1 MLVRVAGAARM
12 VQRRGSALLGLA
24 VACAA
29 LAASAAPASAATTQA
44 FAFTGTEQTFTVPTG
59 VTSLHVVAVGAKG
72 GNGSDESAKKLG
84 GPGGLGASVEADL
97 PVTPGQVLYVEVG
110 GTGANGSAGGAGGFN
125 GGGASNDGV
134 FKLPGGGGGGATDI
148 RSCSR
153 VALTCAGVLDTL
165 SSRLLIAAG
174 GGGGGSLGRNE
185 QPTGGEGG
193 DAGKDGNTA
202 AELGCSTGSTPGSG
216 GQAGS
221 QTAGGAG
228 GAAGSN
234 GAPSG
239 NAGSV
244 GQGGLAGEGGSNSE
258 PGGGGGGG
266 FFGGGAGGSGN
277 GCGGGG
283 GGGGSSASVGTNM
296 STTTSAGAPSLTIT
310 YTPKAPTTGGGT
322 TTTPPPATVTA
333 TVTATLAKLSS
344 LAISNPIFV
353 VGRTSTLLL
362 ALTAKAHK
370 TGTTFSFTL
379 DQAATVT
386 IEIRRKNRGR
396 LVRRT
401 CKPATRTLRHKPTCT
416 LSTTRVA
423 TLGRKGHLGVNKVA
437 FTGRIGGK
445 PLAPARYLA
454 VFTAK
459 DSAGSS
465 APQRIA
471 FTVVKR

>member
-185 QPTGGEGG
+185 QPTGG
-193 DAGKDGNTA
+193 D
-202 AELGCSTGSTPGSG
+202 
-216 GQAGS
+216 
-221 QTAGGAG
+221 
-228 GAAGSN
+228 
-234 GAPSG
+234 
-239 NAGSV
+239 
-244 GQGGLAGEGGSNSE
+244 
-258 PGGGGGGG
+258 
-266 FFGGGAGGSGN
+266 
-277 GCGGGG
+277 
-283 GGGGSSASVGTNM
+283 
-296 STTTSAGAPSLTIT
+296 
-310 YTPKAPTTGGGT
+310 
-322 TTTPPPATVTA
+322 
-333 TVTATLAKLSS
+333 
-344 LAISNPIFV
+344 
-353 VGRTSTLLL
+353 
-362 ALTAKAHK
+362 
-370 TGTTFSFTL
+370 
-379 DQAATVT
+379 
-386 IEIRRKNRGR
+386 
-396 LVRRT
+396 
-401 CKPATRTLRHKPTCT
+401 TCT